1 MKRVPYSPEEIE
13 MIVELGQEELPIGN
27 IVKLIN
33 DVFHNEKPVRNKRTI
48 KYAISKLSR
57 EENLYKNV

>member
-1 MKRVPYSPEEIE
+1 MKRVPYSSEEIE

-33 DVFHNEKPVRNKRTI
+33 DIFHNEKPVRNKRTI
-48 KYAISKLSR
+48 KYAISKLSG

>member
-1 MKRVPYSPEEIE
+1 MKRVPYSSEEIE

-33 DVFHNEKPVRNKRTI
+33 DIFHNEKPVRNKKTI
-48 KYAISKLSR
+48 KYAISKLSG